1 MKKAPKQIL
10 AFISKPET
18 YDSKSF
24 ETAIRNELELIK
36 GEMTASEELLVG
48 MLVMTVDTLIDA
60 QLTIME
66 SGIVHH
72 YNAGPSMSP
81 YLKIRTECLDKSVKI
96 IKELGI
102 LGKTN
107 KQPSDVDELFDTA

>member
-1 MKKAPKQIL
+1 MRKAPKQIL
-10 AFISKPET
+10 AFINKPET
-18 YDSKSF
+18 YDRKTF
-24 ETAIRNELELIK
+24 ETAIRNELELVK
-36 GEMTASEELLVG
+36 GEMTASEELMVG

-60 QLTIME
+60 QLNLLET
-66 SGIVHH
+66 GIVHQ

-107 KQPSDVDELFDTA
+107 KQPSEVDELFDTA